1 MKVVKF
7 LRLLVSQLFP
17 PPPER
22 KNLETPETRTPIS
35 VFVVLLVLIVLTGG
49 LLCWLLGFS
58 WGVIILFVI
67 LAVTTEI
74 YTETVPGFDAH
85 ILLNHFTQKQ
95 RAIFQGVNFK
105 LPWEE
110 VQEEKIDLKT
120 DLKEVLE
127 QTWPSKD
134 TLMKARYVYTI
145 RPDDSGDN
153 AGDKVILYASF
164 EPDAIKMAGRAIFSM
179 LFSDYFRTRSGSNL
193 KNKDKIYNAIF
204 GKGKKGEKL
213 VKEFEEEHGAEVTVR
228 LEDIDF
234 DETTQKF
241 RDMVSGAKSFDD
253 AIKILSADDKM
264 SKDDAL
270 RVAKLMNF
278 VDVSESNINVHVVA
292 PDLANLHDVTVLG
305 GVGLGDKKGGKK
317 K

>member
-1 MKVVKF
+1 MDEK
-7 LRLLVSQLFP
+7 
-17 PPPER
+17 
-22 KNLETPETRTPIS
+22 LETPETKTPGS
-35 VFVVLLVLIVLTGG
+35 VFVILFVLVALTGG

-58 WGVIILFVI
+58 WGVIFLLVI
-67 LAVTTEI
+67 LAATTGV

-85 ILLNHFTQKQ
+85 ILLNRFTQKQ

-179 LFSDYFRTRSGSNL
+179 LFSDYFRTRPGSNL
-193 KNKDKIYNAIF
+193 KNKEKIYNAIF

-234 DETTQKF
+234 DKATQKF
-241 RDMVSGAKSFDD
+241 RDMVSGARSFDE
-253 AIKILSADDKM
+253 AIEVLVKNGKGM
-264 SKDDAL
+264 TREEAL

-278 VDVSESNINVHVVA
+278 EDVSESNINVHVVA
-292 PDLANLHDVTVLG
+292 PDLTNLHDITVLG